1 MEKKLQFAVI
11 GCSGM
16 GEYHMRGIQAKDTA
30 ALYAI
35 CDINETTL
43 QKCKENYNAPVAVT
57 DYKVLVDDPNL
68 DAVVVVLPDQLHLE
82 VTVAFLRAG
91 KDVLCEKPMAL
102 TMEE

>member
-16 GEYHMRGIQAKDTA
+16 GEYHMRGIQAKETA
-30 ALYAI
+30 ELYAI

-43 QKCKENYNAPVAVT
+43 QKCKEKYDVPVAVT
-57 DYKVLVDDPNL
+57 DYKVLVDDPNIH
-68 DAVVVVLPDQLHLE
+68 AVVVVLPDQLHLE

-102 TMEE
+102 TM